1 MQSQLHPLCAFPN
14 MASTLISISPKLF
27 SRSIAAYRDRTAR
40 ITEYRCL
47 ARTADSA
54 HIVSGIVLYRA
65 CIARISFESIRKG
78 IRPKAPFHNFE
89 SIANIADS
97 LYIVEVATAA
107 DECIPCEANPFN
119 LICRCK
125 ICRKTGMCKHAL
137 LTTHIIMA
145 SRGPEE
151 AAGDETTETRS
162 RGTTWADRRKPASRS
177 RLRPS
182 ASRASSLG
190 VVSSCGTLGIS
201 VCGLRSCV
209 RTPRP
214 ANPARRSRQYVN
226 ETSHFRIDGA
236 AGPPSTERARS
247 TQ

>member
-1 MQSQLHPLCAFPN
+1 

-97 LYIVEVATAA
+97 LYILEVATVPGA
-107 DECIPCEANPFN
+107 CIPCDANPLN
-119 LICRCK
+119 LFCLCK
-125 ICRKTGMCKHAL
+125 ICRKIGICKHIL
-137 LTTHIIMA
+137 LTTHFVMA
-145 SRGPEE
+145 SGPKEERKAICNLKYMTTSISGAKKGKGTQGGRAKAIALALEREE
-151 AAGDETTETRS
+151 ANDDDDNS
-162 RGTTWADRRKPASRS
+162 LLQITW
-177 RLRPS
+177 
-182 ASRASSLG
+182 
-190 VVSSCGTLGIS
+190 
-201 VCGLRSCV
+201 
-209 RTPRP
+209 
-214 ANPARRSRQYVN
+214 
-226 ETSHFRIDGA
+226 
-236 AGPPSTERARS
+236 
-247 TQ
+247 